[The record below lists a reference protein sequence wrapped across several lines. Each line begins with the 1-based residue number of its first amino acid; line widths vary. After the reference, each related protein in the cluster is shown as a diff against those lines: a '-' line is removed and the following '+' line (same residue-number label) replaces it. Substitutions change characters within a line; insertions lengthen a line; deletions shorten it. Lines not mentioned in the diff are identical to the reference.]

1 MNQNHL
7 IALCVAVALILV
19 GVCLGYLA
27 WGRQTVA
34 IEEKAAAPVWH
45 DDGSLTAIR
54 DPKAKPDLPAPSA
67 PKGGRLVRTV
77 EVTVKPEPTHKPPIT
92 DHNQPITD
100 APDCAPVTVRL
111 DLHAYDDGLRV
122 SAIAKGGEI
131 LDAVDIPRSEIYLAR
146 PTRHVIALE
155 RTGDETEVR
164 YGRSL
169 GAFDIG
175 PTLTLAGGRAQVGG
189 FVQYRF

>member
-1 MNQNHL
+1 VNPNHL
-7 IALCVAVALILV
+7 TALCVAVALILV

-27 WGRQTVA
+27 WGRQTVT

-54 DPKAKPDLPAPSA
+54 DPRAKPDLPAPSA
-67 PKGGRLVRTV
+67 PKGGRLVRTF
-77 EVTVKPEPTHKPPIT
+77 EVTVKPEPRQPV
-92 DHNQPITD
+92 DSQDNQP
-100 APDCAPVTVRL
+100 ADCAPVTVRL

>member
-1 MNQNHL
+1 MNPNHL

-27 WGRQTVA
+27 WGRQTVT

-54 DPKAKPDLPAPSA
+54 APRAKPDLPAPSS

-77 EVTVKPEPTHKPPIT
+77 EVTVKPVPI
-92 DHNQPITD
+92 DRDPD
-100 APDCAPVTVRL
+100 APIDADRSIDCAPVTVRL
-111 DLHAYDDGLRV
+111 DLHTYDDGLRV

-175 PTLTLAGGRAQVGG
+175 PTLTLADGRAQVGG

>member
-1 MNQNHL
+1 MNPNHL

-27 WGRQTVA
+27 WGRQTVT

-77 EVTVKPEPTHKPPIT
+77 EVTVQPERQDSQANASGEKPDGSP
-92 DHNQPITD
+92 D
-100 APDCAPVTVRL
+100 DCAPVTVRL

-122 SAIAKGGEI
+122 SAIARGGEV

-175 PTLTLAGGRAQVGG
+175 PTLTLEGGRAQFGG